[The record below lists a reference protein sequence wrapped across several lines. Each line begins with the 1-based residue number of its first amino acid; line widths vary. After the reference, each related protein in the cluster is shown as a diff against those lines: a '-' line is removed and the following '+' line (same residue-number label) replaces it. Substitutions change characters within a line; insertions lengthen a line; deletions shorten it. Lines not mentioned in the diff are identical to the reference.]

1 MQVLS
6 REDAVQCCDCIHAR
20 RPVHSVYSQ
29 LFGPLRDKA
38 YACFRAGENMPEV
51 AELVTPLFEIL
62 ATEGR
67 CPHFDPGEQYP
78 DSYRAEDL

>member
-20 RPVHSVYSQ
+20 QPVKSVYSQ
-29 LFGPLRDKA
+29 VFGTLGDPA
-38 YACFRAGENMPEV
+38 YACYRAGEDMSEV

-67 CPHFDPGEQYP
+67 CPHFDRGEQYP